1 MRSPPPPNPAHI
13 AALFVRAL
21 AWLLRNLHRL
31 LAGGPQARRALAEI
45 TQIVACLIVVRIG
58 VLAPAPPRRRRRAHS
73 PLSAPRGFAQRA
85 GKHPVS
91 AAIAAIVR
99 RLRART
105 IGARLCALFAALLD
119 PDPIAEQ
126 FLKRFRRGFTR
137 LRPILPVSPP
147 ADALTSAA
155 TASASVFA
163 DTS

>member
-1 MRSPPPPNPAHI
+1 MRAPPPPNPAHI

-21 AWLLRNLHRL
+21 MWLLRNLHRL
-31 LAGGPQARRALAEI
+31 FAGGPEARRAHAAI
-45 TQIVACLIVVRIG
+45 AKIVACLIVVRIG
-58 VLAPAPPRRRRRAHS
+58 VLAPPPPLRRRRAHS

-91 AAIAAIVR
+91 AAIAVIVR
-99 RLRART
+99 GLRART

-126 FLKRFRRGFTR
+126 FLKRFSCGFTR
-137 LRPILPVSPP
+137 LRPLLPVHPP
-147 ADALTSAA
+147 ADALTTTAV
-155 TASASVFA
+155 ASASVFA